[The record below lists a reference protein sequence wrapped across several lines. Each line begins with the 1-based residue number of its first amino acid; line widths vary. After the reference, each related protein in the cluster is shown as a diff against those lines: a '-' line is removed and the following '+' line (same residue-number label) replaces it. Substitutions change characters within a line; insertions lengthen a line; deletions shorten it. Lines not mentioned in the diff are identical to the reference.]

1 MKIAK
6 KALTEK
12 QLTVKQAKR
21 RGEREREGKRERERE
36 RERERGKEGAH
47 VCMCLWL
54 PDILWMQLSSALT
67 FCCHHR
73 CRVCPVFFMCVCMCV
88 RGGWCVCV
96 CHTSL
101 HLSPASAGV
110 QSSHREAD
118 DSQGTPGEPKG
129 TLHQNDNADWVNTPR
144 ERERARARVSR
155 CVCGCVC
162 V

>member
-36 RERERGKEGAH
+36 RERERGREGAH

-67 FCCHHR
+67 FCGHHR
-73 CRVCPVFFMCVCMCV
+73 CRLCPVNIFNS
-88 RGGWCVCV
+88 VCV
-96 CHTSL
+96 CIT
-101 HLSPASAGV
+101 A
-110 QSSHREAD
+110 
-118 DSQGTPGEPKG
+118 
-129 TLHQNDNADWVNTPR
+129 PR
-144 ERERARARVSR
+144 C
-155 CVCGCVC
+155 CVCGAVWCV
-162 V
+162 